1 MLFDLGLLFYHA
13 GSGVQLTSGEY
24 VNLATITASSASTVI
39 NLGNARD
46 LGIGNGPDTPMVAL
60 AIGAA
65 ITSACQSTLINVQ
78 FQGSTNSTLWTTYAE
93 SGAASTA
100 SYAAGAQPLPINV
113 PRRPTGAGL
122 PLYYRVNL
130 AVTGN
135 ALSETISTGT
145 IIGGIVLARS
155 DSPDTLG
162 LYPSG
167 FTVA

>member
-1 MLFDLGLLFYHA
+1 MLFDSGLLFYHA
-13 GSGVQLTSGEY
+13 GSGTQLTAGEY
-24 VNLATITASSASTVI
+24 VNLATITASSASSVI

-46 LGIGNGPDTPMVAL
+46 LGIGNGPDTPMLAL
-60 AIGAA
+60 GIGTA

-100 SYAAGAQPLPINV
+100 SYAAGAQPLPINI

-122 PLYYRVNL
+122 PLAYRVNL

-135 ALSETISTGT
+135 ALAETISTGS
-145 IIGGIVLARS
+145 IIGGIVLSRA
-155 DSPDTLG
+155 DNADTLG
-162 LYPSG
+162 AYPAG
-167 FTVA
+167 YTVA